1 MPEELVA
8 HLRYPKDLFSVQTRQ
23 YLKYHMTDVQVFYN
37 EEDLW
42 EIPQE
47 VFDTSQQPIE
57 PYYVIMSLPNEERTE
72 FLLIEPYTPAGKDN
86 MIAWLAAR
94 SDPPHYG
101 ELVAYELPKQQLVFG
116 PSQVEARVD
125 QDPEISAQISLWNQR
140 GSRVIRGNLIV
151 LPMGSSFLYVEPL
164 YLLAETSELP
174 ELKRVI
180 VASGDRIA
188 MRETL
193 EEALVALIQAGPT
206 VAELEVAV
214 DEAALEEAAVEGAPE
229 ATPTPQA
236 GEAPVMDESVQTLID
251 RAGEHFAAAEQ
262 AQRDG
267 DWATYGRE
275 LEALGEVLDQLQ
287 ALTGGG

>member
-1 MPEELVA
+1 
-8 HLRYPKDLFSVQTRQ
+8 
-23 YLKYHMTDVQVFYN
+23 
-37 EEDLW
+37 
-42 EIPQE
+42 
-47 VFDTSQQPIE
+47 
-57 PYYVIMSLPNEERTE
+57 MSLPNEERTE

-94 SDPPHYG
+94 SDVPHYG

-151 LPMGSSFLYVEPL
+151 IPMGTSFLYVEPL

-193 EEALVALIQAGPT
+193 EEALVALIEAGPT
-206 VAELEVAV
+206 VTQIEGAAV
-214 DEAALEEAAVEGAPE
+214 DQAALEQAASEELPEGTITPPAVE
-229 ATPTPQA
+229 T
-236 GEAPVMDESVQTLID
+236 PVMDQSIQALID
-251 RAGEHFAAAEQ
+251 QAGQHFQAAEQ

-275 LEALGEVLDQLQ
+275 LDALGQVLEQLQ